1 MLKKAQG
8 NSKATTIARVLWKEI
23 RPGDRRKFVAA
34 SNDVPT
40 GGGAR
45 DLRFRGDE
53 ELENIILSMFPHAEG
68 AIRRRTSGER
78 VTRYRGTFCWHVDDE
93 GKSRTKSVAA
103 YMEPPTDA
111 RPREWRIVR
120 VHKYEVFQVALP
132 PERDDDRVLL
142 LLIQTADG
150 NIWPRFTTESSLHK
164 DKWSKDVKNH
174 IISCLNGK
182 KSQARTAY
190 GFIDLKTSHEYCHV

>member
-8 NSKATTIARVLWKEI
+8 KSKATTIARVLWKEI

-53 ELENIILSMFPHAEG
+53 ELENIILSMFPHAEEAFVAARAASG
-68 AIRRRTSGER
+68 SRGIVARSVGTSM
-78 VTRYRGTFCWHVDDE
+78 TE

-150 NIWPRFTTESSLHK
+150 KYLAPFH
-164 DKWSKDVKNH
+164 
-174 IISCLNGK
+174 
-182 KSQARTAY
+182 Y
-190 GFIDLKTSHEYCHV
+190 GELAAQRQVEQGR